1 MMMFASA
8 SMRCQTGGIGDAC
21 TRTDP
26 LRNAQSNHPFTII
39 RASSSSSKSSSK
51 IISKH
56 QQQQHFP
63 SSRGR
68 SFRNGT
74 DNNNNNST
82 DDIRTR
88 MCSLRRHSYC
98 LRNRVVVSSSSSS
111 LANEQPPGS
120 RSSSSK
126 NVFNSNEAGKE
137 WNTNL
142 RATCEA
148 IVKVNEA
155 DDVTPELSLASYMRL
170 PVEQYVDVPL
180 PLGAKMTKYFDETIR
195 EDEGFFELAI
205 PGLKFFTLEVK
216 PVVRVKVSVLT
227 TDNEQRFV
235 WSGKTKANDVKA
247 EEEEKRRK
255 KMNKMYRPEREDAD
269 MRGPCVLIE
278 VASCRLEGK
287 EVESLGIN
295 EMFVNRG
302 STAFR
307 WKSRG
312 DESWDYGDLLHY
324 GIGSAEH
331 ADADDVSSSKKEGE
345 EEAEEEENK
354 YAYIEGWTEIGVG
367 VDPPGPFK
375 KFPRSVTQSVGDA
388 VLGFTLREIE
398 KAFLRGLAR
407 DYERWCSDADYRH
420 QRATAFENVGA
431 WTEKEE
437 VIDLAAK

>member
-1 MMMFASA
+1 MVAVMMMHASA
-8 SMRCQTGGIGDAC
+8 SASIKCQA
-21 TRTDP
+21 RTTAVYD
-26 LRNAQSNHPFTII
+26 RADFRAARSNRTTI
-39 RASSSSSKSSSK
+39 RAFAKAPVASLKIVSKNATETLGRRNLLRTTRRRRTSSTSSINSSSGSSSSSS
-51 IISKH
+51 
-56 QQQQHFP
+56 
-63 SSRGR
+63 
-68 SFRNGT
+68 
-74 DNNNNNST
+74 
-82 DDIRTR
+82 
-88 MCSLRRHSYC
+88 HS
-98 LRNRVVVSSSSSS
+98 NIVFVSSS
-111 LANEQPPGS
+111 LANEQPRAHSKGVLDTEKM
-120 RSSSSK
+120 SS
-126 NVFNSNEAGKE
+126 FAEGKE

-155 DDVTPELSLASYMRL
+155 DDITPELSLASYMRL

-180 PLGAKMTKYFDETIR
+180 PLGAKMTKYFDETIK
-195 EDEGFFELAI
+195 EDEGFFELTI

-227 TDNEQRFV
+227 TDKEQRLV

-295 EMFVNRG
+295 EMFINRG

-312 DESWDYGDLLHY
+312 DDSWDRGDLLHY

-331 ADADDVSSSKKEGE
+331 ADDVSSSSSKKKEEGE
-345 EEAEEEENK
+345 EEEKEEEKK

-407 DYERWCSDADYRH
+407 DYERWSSDAEYRH

-431 WTEKEE
+431 WTNKEE
-437 VIDLAAK
+437 VIDLAAE

>member
-1 MMMFASA
+1 
-8 SMRCQTGGIGDAC
+8 
-21 TRTDP
+21 
-26 LRNAQSNHPFTII
+26 
-39 RASSSSSKSSSK
+39 
-51 IISKH
+51 
-56 QQQQHFP
+56 
-63 SSRGR
+63 
-68 SFRNGT
+68 
-74 DNNNNNST
+74 
-82 DDIRTR
+82 

-98 LRNRVVVSSSSSS
+98 RRNRVVVSSSSSS
-111 LANEQPPGS
+111 LANEQPS
-120 RSSSSK
+120 ASSSSSK

-235 WSGKTKANDVKA
+235 WSGKTKANDVNA

>member
-21 TRTDP
+21 ARTDP

-56 QQQQHFP
+56 QQHFP

-82 DDIRTR
+82 DDVRAR
-88 MCSLRRHSYC
+88 MCSLRLHSYC
-98 LRNRVVVSSSSSS
+98 RRNRVVVSSSSSS

-155 DDVTPELSLASYMRL
+155 DDVTPQLSLASYMRL

-247 EEEEKRRK
+247 EE
-255 KMNKMYRPEREDAD
+255 M
-269 MRGPCVLIE
+269 
-278 VASCRLEGK
+278 
-287 EVESLGIN
+287 
-295 EMFVNRG
+295 NRG
-302 STAFR
+302 TVVICCTTA
-307 WKSRG
+307 
-312 DESWDYGDLLHY
+312 
-324 GIGSAEH
+324 
-331 ADADDVSSSKKEGE
+331 
-345 EEAEEEENK
+345 
-354 YAYIEGWTEIGVG
+354 
-367 VDPPGPFK
+367 
-375 KFPRSVTQSVGDA
+375 
-388 VLGFTLREIE
+388 
-398 KAFLRGLAR
+398 LAR
-407 DYERWCSDADYRH
+407 QNTPTRMM
-420 QRATAFENVGA
+420 F
-431 WTEKEE
+431 
-437 VIDLAAK
+437 

>member
-1 MMMFASA
+1 MFAPASTNHQAARVGAANNSFLLVNNHRIRTSA
-8 SMRCQTGGIGDAC
+8 SVSKILSTEEAKW
-21 TRTDP
+21 
-26 LRNAQSNHPFTII
+26 RNNLLLI
-39 RASSSSSKSSSK
+39 RRRRRMISSSRS
-51 IISKH
+51 IS
-56 QQQQHFP
+56 
-63 SSRGR
+63 
-68 SFRNGT
+68 
-74 DNNNNNST
+74 NNNSSDKCT
-82 DDIRTR
+82 IYKRP
-88 MCSLRRHSYC
+88 RRQRIV
-98 LRNRVVVSSSSSS
+98 LVSSS
-111 LANEQPPGS
+111 LANEQPS
-120 RSSSSK
+120 DTK
-126 NVFNSNEAGKE
+126 NAFYKSFEGKE
-137 WNTNL
+137 WSTNL

-155 DDVTPELSLASYMRL
+155 EDIKPELSLASYMRL

-180 PLGAKMTKYFDETIR
+180 PLGAKMTKYFDETIE
-195 EDEGFFELAI
+195 EDEGFFELTI

-216 PVVRVKVSVLT
+216 PVVRVKVSVLRT
-227 TDNEQRFV
+227 EEEQRLV
-235 WSGKTKANDVKA
+235 WSGKPKRNDVKA

-312 DESWDYGDLLHY
+312 DESWDRGDLLHY

-331 ADADDVSSSKKEGE
+331 ADVNDASSKKEE
-345 EEAEEEENK
+345 QEKK

-375 KFPRSVTQSVGDA
+375 KFPRSLTQNVGDA

-398 KAFLRGLAR
+398 KTFLRGLAR
-407 DYERWCSDADYRH
+407 DYERWCSDTDYRR
-420 QRATAFENVGA
+420 QRATAFEDVGA
-431 WTEKEE
+431 WTEKDE
-437 VIDLAAK
+437 VI